1 MNMKKPY
8 FFPIVIILL
17 VCTCFIH
24 QEQPLY
30 SLLPDEDMVT
40 CAASGYYDGMEADI
54 AGAIPME
61 NIEELFQA
69 VTVKRGTSSE
79 SLSSPCFEIR
89 AAYADETYII
99 VVGADNS
106 VSVASVDSLASR
118 TFWVDPS
125 GELFESLYRLHLE
138 NGGTEFP

>member
-1 MNMKKPY
+1 MNTKKPY
-8 FFPIVIILL
+8 FFPIVIVLL
-17 VCTCFIH
+17 IFSGLMH
-24 QEQPLY
+24 QERSLS

-40 CAASGYYDGMEADI
+40 CAASGYYDGTEADI

-69 VTVKRGTSSE
+69 ATVKRGTSSNA
-79 SLSSPCFEIR
+79 LPSPCFEIR

>member
-1 MNMKKPY
+1 MKKPY
-8 FFPIVIILL
+8 FFPVVIVLL
-17 VCTCFIH
+17 ICTGLIP
-24 QEQPLY
+24 QERALS

-40 CAASGYYDGMEADI
+40 CVASGYYDGMKADI
-54 AGAIPME
+54 AGAIPQE
-61 NIEELFQA
+61 RIAELFQA
-69 VTVKRGTSSE
+69 ATVKRGTSSNA
-79 SLSSPCFEIR
+79 LPSPCFEIR

>member
-8 FFPIVIILL
+8 FFPVVLILL
-17 VCTCFIH
+17 ICTGLIP
-24 QEQPLY
+24 QERALS

-40 CAASGYYDGMEADI
+40 CVASGYYDGMKADI
-54 AGAIPME
+54 AGAIPQE
-61 NIEELFQA
+61 RIAELFQA
-69 VTVKRGTSSE
+69 TTVKRGTSSQ
-79 SLSSPCFEIR
+79 SLPSPCFEIR
-89 AAYADETYII
+89 ATYNDESYII
-99 VVGADNS
+99 VVGADSS

>member
-1 MNMKKPY
+1 MKKPY

-54 AGAIPME
+54 AGVIPQE
-61 NIEELFQA
+61 NIAELFQA
-69 VTVKRGTSSE
+69 ATVKRGTSSNA
-79 SLSSPCFEIR
+79 LPSPCFEIR

-106 VSVASVDSLASR
+106 VSVASVGNLDDR
-118 TFWVDPS
+118 TFWVDPG
-125 GELFESLYRLHLE
+125 GELFESLYSIHLE

>member
-1 MNMKKPY
+1 MS
-8 FFPIVIILL
+8 
-17 VCTCFIH
+17 
-24 QEQPLY
+24 

-54 AGAIPME
+54 AGVIPQE
-61 NIEELFQA
+61 NIAELFQA
-69 VTVKRGTSSE
+69 TTVKRGTSSE
-79 SLSSPCFEIR
+79 SLPSPCFEIR
-89 AAYADETYII
+89 ATYNDETYII
-99 VVGADNS
+99 VVGADSS

>member
-8 FFPIVIILL
+8 FFPIVIVLL
-17 VCTCFIH
+17 VCSCFIH

-30 SLLPDEDMVT
+30 SLLPEEDMVACVT
-40 CAASGYYDGMEADI
+40 NGYYNSMETDI
-54 AGAIPME
+54 AGAIPQE
-61 NIEELFQA
+61 NIAELFQA
-69 VTVKRGTSSE
+69 ATVKRGTSSE

-125 GELFESLYRLHLE
+125 GELFESLYRIHLE

>member
-8 FFPIVIILL
+8 FFPVVLILL
-17 VCTCFIH
+17 IFSGLIH
-24 QEQPLY
+24 QEQPLS
-30 SLLPDEDMVT
+30 SLLPEDDMVT

-54 AGAIPME
+54 AGVIPQE
-61 NIEELFQA
+61 NIAELFQA
-69 VTVKRGTSSE
+69 ATVKRGTSSE

>member
-8 FFPIVIILL
+8 FFPVVLILL
-17 VCTCFIH
+17 ICTGLIP
-24 QEQPLY
+24 EERALS

-89 AAYADETYII
+89 AAYDDETYII
-99 VVGADNS
+99 VVGADSS
-106 VSVASVDSLASR
+106 VSVAPVDYLDAR
-118 TFWVDPS
+118 TFWVDTS
-125 GELFESLYRLHLE
+125 GELFKSLYRIHLE

>member
-1 MNMKKPY
+1 MNTKKPY
-8 FFPIVIILL
+8 FFPIVIVLL
-17 VCTCFIH
+17 IFSGLMH
-24 QEQPLY
+24 QERSLS

-125 GELFESLYRLHLE
+125 GELFESLYRIHLE

>member
-99 VVGADNS
+99 VVGADSS
-106 VSVASVDSLASR
+106 VSVAPVDYLDAR
-118 TFWVDPS
+118 TFWVDTS
-125 GELFESLYRLHLE
+125 GELFKSLYRIHLE

>member
-8 FFPIVIILL
+8 FFPVVLILL
-17 VCTCFIH
+17 ICTGLSP
-24 QEQPLY
+24 QERALS
-30 SLLPDEDMVT
+30 SLLPEDDMVT
-40 CAASGYYDGMEADI
+40 CTASGYYDGMEADI
-54 AGAIPME
+54 AGVIPQE
-61 NIEELFQA
+61 NIAELFQA
-69 VTVKRGTSSE
+69 TTVKRGTSSE

>member
-8 FFPIVIILL
+8 FFPIVIVLL
-17 VCTCFIH
+17 ICTSLIP
-24 QEQPLY
+24 QERALS
-30 SLLPDEDMVT
+30 SLLPEDDMVT
-40 CAASGYYDGMEADI
+40 CTASGYYDGMEADI
-54 AGAIPME
+54 AGVIPQE

-69 VTVKRGTSSE
+69 ATVKRGTSSNA
-79 SLSSPCFEIR
+79 LPSPCFEIR

>member
-1 MNMKKPY
+1 MNTKKPY
-8 FFPIVIILL
+8 FFPVVLILL
-17 VCTCFIH
+17 IFSGLIH
-24 QEQPLY
+24 QERALS

-40 CAASGYYDGMEADI
+40 CVASGYYDGMKADI
-54 AGAIPME
+54 AGAIPQE
-61 NIEELFQA
+61 RIAELFQA
-69 VTVKRGTSSE
+69 ATVKRGTSSNA
-79 SLSSPCFEIR
+79 LPSPCFEIR

>member
-1 MNMKKPY
+1 MNTKKPY
-8 FFPIVIILL
+8 FFPVVLILL
-17 VCTCFIH
+17 ICTSLNT
-24 QEQPLY
+24 QERALS
-30 SLLPDEDMVT
+30 SLLPEDDMVT
-40 CAASGYYDGMEADI
+40 CTASGYYDGMEADI
-54 AGAIPME
+54 AGAIPQE
-61 NIEELFQA
+61 NIAELFQA
-69 VTVKRGTSSE
+69 TTVKRGTSSQ
-79 SLSSPCFEIR
+79 SLPSPCFEIR

-106 VSVASVDSLASR
+106 VSVAPVDYLDAR